1 MINMRKTIPMNQ
13 TPARTLRTHLPGL
26 PALLTVLCLL
36 FAGHS
41 GYAASYGDYYTVTA
55 TAGFRPVNTP
65 GTQRRVAQNDAE
77 ASARRQIYEYVGSWK
92 LANKRTVN
100 DVLAKDARLKARI
113 LEAIRNAELVD
124 WVVNPQCNSV
134 QVWMR
139 IDQNTIRAL
148 LAAGG
153 CSLIHQ
159 GR

>member
-1 MINMRKTIPMNQ
+1 MINIRKPISMKDASHR
-13 TPARTLRTHLPGL
+13 TPTSWWLFPVF
-26 PALLTVLCLL
+26 LTVMFLL
-36 FAGHS
+36 FEHPGH
-41 GYAASYGDYYTVTA
+41 GQGGGDYYAVTA

-77 ASARRQIYEYVGSWK
+77 AKARRQMYEYVGSWK

-113 LEAIRNAELVD
+113 LETIRNAELVD
-124 WVVNPQCNSV
+124 WAVNPQCNSV

-148 LAAGG
+148 LAAAG
-153 CSLIHQ
+153 CSVLYQ
-159 GR
+159 AR